1 MKRLLTLLALSFA
14 LALTATAQLRQEFQ
28 DIDVNQ
34 LRKLQ
39 MVHVAVTELYVDTV
53 NQGKLTE
60 AGIRGMLNSLDPHSS
75 YSDAKETKAINE
87 PLQGNFE
94 GIGVQFNMLE
104 DTLVVIQTIRKG
116 PAKRSAYWPA
126 TAS

>member
-60 AGIRGMLNSLDPHSS
+60 AGIRCLLYTSPSPR
-75 YSDAKETKAINE
+75 DA
-87 PLQGNFE
+87 
-94 GIGVQFNMLE
+94 
-104 DTLVVIQTIRKG
+104 
-116 PAKRSAYWPA
+116 
-126 TAS
+126 

>member
-60 AGIRGMLNSLDPHSS
+60 AGIRGILNSLDPHSS

-116 PAKRSAYWPA
+116 KRSAYWPA

>member
-53 NQGKLTE
+53 LSLYTHLTLPT
-60 AGIRGMLNSLDPHSS
+60 I
-75 YSDAKETKAINE
+75 YS
-87 PLQGNFE
+87 
-94 GIGVQFNMLE
+94 V
-104 DTLVVIQTIRKG
+104 
-116 PAKRSAYWPA
+116 
-126 TAS
+126 

>member
-1 MKRLLTLLALSFA
+1 MKRLLTLLALSYA

-75 YSDAKETKAINE
+75 YSDAKET
-87 PLQGNFE
+87 
-94 GIGVQFNMLE
+94 
-104 DTLVVIQTIRKG
+104 
-116 PAKRSAYWPA
+116 
-126 TAS
+126 